1 MKKISIISYS
11 GGLDST
17 SLLLH
22 LLNKQYTI
30 YALSFDYGQK
40 HKIELEKAQKNIKY
54 FNSKGFNVKHKILN
68 ISDSIGMLDSSL
80 TNSNVDVPSG
90 YYKEEN
96 MKSTVVPNRNAIFLS
111 FVYGFAITLY
121 KQFNETIK
129 ISLGVHS
136 GDHAIYPD
144 CRIEFYDAIF
154 KSFKIGN
161 WDSENIEL
169 FLPYINKDKSDIIN
183 DGLISCKN
191 LGLDFNMIYANT
203 LTSYNPNK
211 SGISNGETAS
221 DIERILAFNKIGME
235 DPLKYNKSWNDVL
248 KNAIESENK
257 FNSDKAT

>member
-22 LLNKQYTI
+22 LLNKQYII

-96 MKSTVVPNRNAIFLS
+96 MIF
-111 FVYGFAITLY
+111 
-121 KQFNETIK
+121 
-129 ISLGVHS
+129 
-136 GDHAIYPD
+136 
-144 CRIEFYDAIF
+144 
-154 KSFKIGN
+154 
-161 WDSENIEL
+161 
-169 FLPYINKDKSDIIN
+169 
-183 DGLISCKN
+183 
-191 LGLDFNMIYANT
+191 
-203 LTSYNPNK
+203 
-211 SGISNGETAS
+211 
-221 DIERILAFNKIGME
+221 
-235 DPLKYNKSWNDVL
+235 
-248 KNAIESENK
+248 
-257 FNSDKAT
+257 

>member
-54 FNSKGFNVKHKILN
+54 FNSKGFDVNHKILN

-96 MKSTVVPNRNAIFLS
+96 MKSTVVPNRNAIFTSILYGYALS
-111 FVYGFAITLY
+111 
-121 KQFNETIK
+121 
-129 ISLGVHS
+129 ISMRE
-136 GDHAIYPD
+136 DIYWKKLMID
-144 CRIEFYDAIF
+144 IADRLNQLFKTDMRNIF
-154 KSFKIGN
+154 
-161 WDSENIEL
+161 
-169 FLPYINKDKSDIIN
+169 
-183 DGLISCKN
+183 
-191 LGLDFNMIYANT
+191 
-203 LTSYNPNK
+203 
-211 SGISNGETAS
+211 GETM
-221 DIERILAFNKIGME
+221 RR
-235 DPLKYNKSWNDVL
+235 
-248 KNAIESENK
+248 
-257 FNSDKAT
+257 